1 MLLQM
6 FLTYTAEELEISLSA
21 LNTVISNKDTVIRW
35 SGRAQLCWRKVV
47 SVNCWNIVSVLME
60 KVLPKIDS
68 SCTSCGSA

>member
-6 FLTYTAEELEISLSA
+6 FLTYIKELEISLSA
-21 LNTVISNKDTVIRW
+21 LNTIISNKDTIMRW
-35 SGRAQLCWRKVV
+35 SDRAQLWWRKVV
-47 SVNCWNIVSVLME
+47 SANCWNLVSVLME